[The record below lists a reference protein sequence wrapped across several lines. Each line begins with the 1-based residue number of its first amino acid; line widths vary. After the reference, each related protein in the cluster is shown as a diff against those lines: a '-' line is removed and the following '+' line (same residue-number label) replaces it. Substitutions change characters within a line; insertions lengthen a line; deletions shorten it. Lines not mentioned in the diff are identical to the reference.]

1 MLKYI
6 QGTTSYGNRY
16 CRKSI
21 VKLIGFCD
29 SGWGG
34 CADDMKSTSGY
45 AFSLESGVFS
55 WSLKKQQSVAQSS
68 AEAEYIS
75 AAIATSQAI

>member
-1 MLKYI
+1 
-6 QGTTSYGNRY
+6 
-16 CRKSI
+16 